1 MSVVIPAACLG
12 VSHRTATLA
21 LRERLAFGPEA
32 QKTFYERVR
41 SELGSAGTPETLLL
55 STCNRTELF
64 VGPVLHMDQIRDV
77 LLDLLAADRG
87 VPRAVLE
94 RMSYL
99 HTGRDAVRH
108 LGRVAAGTES
118 MIFGE
123 AEILGQV
130 RSALE
135 TARECQAV
143 GPFITSL
150 VQHAMKAGRR
160 VRAETEVG
168 HHPAS
173 VASESVRAV
182 SERVNLSG
190 ARVVLVGAGA
200 VARSAGMLF
209 GKHGTKPPLVVT
221 RTTQHGARL
230 ARVLGGSALPW
241 HELPGAVAEAD
252 VVLSATSAPHALLT
266 VELVRSVR
274 KPSSGPLAIVDLS
287 MPRDVEPGVGRLD
300 GVSVFDLDNLQQRVE
315 TNLAARRSAL
325 PAVEAI
331 IEQETA
337 HFAQWQL
344 AHTVRP
350 VLSAM
355 HARGEEIRRA
365 ETDRLLQRMQDLDPA
380 TRAALE
386 QFSRALVTKL
396 LHEPSRQLRQD
407 AETAAAARR
416 LFGLGDVA

>member
-1 MSVVIPAACLG
+1 MNVVIPAACLG
-12 VSHRTATLA
+12 VSHKTATLA

-32 QKTFYERVR
+32 QKTFYERIR

-64 VGPVLHMDQIRDV
+64 VGPVLHMEQVRDL
-77 LLDLLAADRG
+77 LLDLLAVDRG
-87 VPRAVLE
+87 VPRSVLE

-108 LGRVAAGTES
+108 LGRVAAGAES

-130 RSALE
+130 RDALQ
-135 TARECQAV
+135 TAREAQAA
-143 GPFITSL
+143 GPFLSAF
-150 VQHAMKAGRR
+150 VQHALRAGRR
-160 VRAETEVG
+160 VRAETEIG
-168 HHPAS
+168 HCPAS
-173 VASESVRAV
+173 VASEAVRAV
-182 SERVNLSG
+182 SERVNLAG

-209 GKHGTKPPLVVT
+209 GKHGTRPPQVVT
-221 RTTQHGARL
+221 RTTRHGARL
-230 ARVLGGSALPW
+230 ARVLGGTALPW
-241 HELPGAVAEAD
+241 HELAGAVAEAD
-252 VVLSATSAPHALLT
+252 VVLTATTAPHALIT
-266 VELVRSVR
+266 VELVRAVR
-274 KPSSGPLAIVDLS
+274 RPDSGPLAIVDLS
-287 MPRDVEPGVGRLD
+287 LPRDVEPGVARLA
-300 GVSVFDLDNLQQRVE
+300 GVTVFDLDNLQQRVE
-315 TNLAARRSAL
+315 ANLAARRSTL

-331 IEQETA
+331 IEQETGR
-337 HFAQWQL
+337 FAEWQL

-355 HARGEEIRRA
+355 YARGETIRRA
-365 ETDRLLQRMQDLDPA
+365 ELDRLLQRMGELDA
-380 TRAALE
+380 ETRAAVE
-386 QFSRALVTKL
+386 HFSRSLVTKL

-407 AETAAAARR
+407 ADSAAAARR

>member
-12 VSHRTATLA
+12 VSHKTATLA
-21 LRERLAFGPEA
+21 LRERLAFGPDA

-64 VGPVLHMDQIRDV
+64 VGQVLHMEQVRDV
-77 LLDLLAADRG
+77 LLDLLAVDRG
-87 VPRAVLE
+87 VPRSVLE

-99 HTGRDAVRH
+99 HTGRDALRH
-108 LGRVAAGTES
+108 LGRVAAGAES

-130 RSALE
+130 RDALH
-135 TARECQAV
+135 TARDAEAA
-143 GPFITSL
+143 GPFISAF
-150 VQHAMKAGRR
+150 VHHALRAGRR
-160 VRAETEVG
+160 VRAETEIG
-168 HHPAS
+168 HCPAS
-173 VASESVRAV
+173 VASEAVRAV

-200 VARSAGMLF
+200 VAHSAGLLF
-209 GKHGTKPPLVVT
+209 GKHGTQPPQVVT
-221 RTTQHGARL
+221 RTTRHGARL
-230 ARVLGGSALPW
+230 ARVLGGTALPW
-241 HELPGAVAEAD
+241 HDLAGAMAGAD
-252 VVLSATSAPHALLT
+252 VVLTATTAPHVLIT
-266 VELVRSVR
+266 VELVRAAR
-274 KPSSGPLAIVDLS
+274 KPGSGPLAIVDLS
-287 MPRDVEPGVGRLD
+287 MPRDVEPGVTRQP
-300 GVSVFDLDNLQQRVE
+300 GVTVFDLDNLQQRVE
-315 TNLAARRSAL
+315 ANLAARRSAL

-331 IEQETA
+331 IEQETGR
-337 HFAQWQL
+337 FAEWQL

-355 HARGEEIRRA
+355 HARGETIRRA
-365 ETDRLLQRMQDLDPA
+365 ELERLLRRIVDLDPE
-380 TRAALE
+380 TRAAVE
-386 QFSRALVTKL
+386 HFSRALVTKL

-407 AETAAAARR
+407 AESAAAARR

>member
-1 MSVVIPAACLG
+1 
-12 VSHRTATLA
+12 
-21 LRERLAFGPEA
+21 
-32 QKTFYERVR
+32 
-41 SELGSAGTPETLLL
+41 
-55 STCNRTELF
+55 
-64 VGPVLHMDQIRDV
+64 MDQIRDV

-108 LGRVAAGTES
+108 LGHVAAGTES
-118 MIFGE
+118 LIFGE

-135 TARECQAV
+135 TAREAKAV
-143 GPFITSL
+143 GPFIGAL
-150 VQHAMKAGRR
+150 VQHAMRAGRR

-168 HHPAS
+168 HCPAS

-182 SERVNLSG
+182 SERVNLAG

-200 VARSAGMLF
+200 VARSAGILF
-209 GKHGTKPPLVVT
+209 GKHGTQPPLVVT
-221 RTTQHGARL
+221 RTTRHGARL
-230 ARVLGGSALPW
+230 ARVLGGKALPW
-241 HELPGAVAEAD
+241 HELATAVADAD
-252 VVLSATSAPHALLT
+252 VVLSATSAPHALIT
-266 VELVRSVR
+266 VELVRAAR
-274 KPSSGPLAIVDLS
+274 RPGAGPLAIVDLS
-287 MPRDVEPGVGRLD
+287 MPRDVEPGVGRLE
-300 GVSVFDLDNLQQRVE
+300 GVSVFDLDTLQQRVE

-331 IEQETA
+331 IEQEVA
-337 HFAQWQL
+337 HFASWQL

-365 ETDRLLQRMQDLDPA
+365 ETDRLLQRMRDLDPA

-407 AETAAAARR
+407 AETAAVARR